1 MRNFSRVHSV
11 FGILVAVVVLF
22 LSAGT
27 ASGRSDARIAG
38 TIKTL
43 SGNPLHDAV
52 IRIFREVRSGNA
64 LLVARSDSQGYFRS
78 PGLKPGRY
86 YLQIS
91 RQGYEPVTTSKF
103 SVSSGSTASLSVILE
118 KFAESISDNDNPQ
131 NWSLKTVMRST
142 ADRRVIFRE
151 LSDDIDEKRA
161 DTPFSRGGAMSI
173 ASRAALNSD
182 SYQSR
187 SMTSQSGVSSSF
199 AFSEPLNQHSRMVV
213 SGQLDYGAGSFW
225 RLRNTYNYRP
235 DRDHDYRLSVGYGE
249 MTTNYRAMPG
259 ASSSLASSPDSD
271 LMRSGVETLALG
283 FEARA
288 KLLDIM
294 SLEYGFDYSHLD
306 YGVERRFFYPSI
318 QLVVHPA
325 KGWNVRS
332 SFTSQRVSDAST
344 VVLPDGELLNLA
356 EPTLIT
362 MVGDEVRMSQV
373 THAEVAAERM
383 LDENTAVEVA
393 VYQDR
398 TRGPGLPLMV
408 TTVAPGERRS
418 QVVELSEDNSG
429 QRGLRVSVKRQLG
442 SSFRGSIIYAYGD
455 AVDIADP
462 NRVMGAGTLES
473 GVLTDYLRRRNQH
486 SVTGRLD
493 AVLPLTGTRVLT
505 TVRWYSGNPV
515 TPVDWFSDSMDIATK
530 STNFEIRQ
538 CIPMWGSAGRWEV
551 VLDLR
556 NVMNQ
561 GRGVLPTS
569 DGEIVLNRNPR
580 SLRFGLS
587 IGF

>member
-1 MRNFSRVHSV
+1 M
-11 FGILVAVVVLF
+11 
-22 LSAGT
+22 
-27 ASGRSDARIAG
+27 
-38 TIKTL
+38 
-43 SGNPLHDAV
+43 
-52 IRIFREVRSGNA
+52 
-64 LLVARSDSQGYFRS
+64 
-78 PGLKPGRY
+78 
-86 YLQIS
+86 
-91 RQGYEPVTTSKF
+91 TTSKF
-103 SVSSGSTASLSVILE
+103 SVASGSTASLSVILE
-118 KFAESISDNDNPQ
+118 DFAESITNDNPQ

-151 LSDDIDEKRA
+151 LSDESGDNRA
-161 DTPFSRGGAMSI
+161 DTPFSRSGAMSI
-173 ASRAALNSD
+173 ASQAALNSD

-187 SMTSQSGVSSSF
+187 SMTSQGGVTSSF
-199 AFSEPLNQHSRMVV
+199 AFSEPLGERSRMIV

-235 DRDHDYRLSVGYGE
+235 DKDHDYRLSVGYGE
-249 MTTNYRAMPG
+249 MSANYRAAPG
-259 ASSSLASSPDSD
+259 VSSSMDSD

-288 KLLDIM
+288 KLLDIL

-318 QLVVHPA
+318 QLVVHPTKA
-325 KGWNVRS
+325 WNVRS
-332 SFTSQRVSDAST
+332 SFTSQRVSDTST
-344 VVLPDGELLNLA
+344 VTLPDGELLNLS

-373 THAEVAAERM
+373 MHAEVAAERI
-383 LDENTAVEVA
+383 LDKSTAVEVA

-408 TTVAPGERRS
+408 TTVTQEGRRS
-418 QVVELSEDNSG
+418 QVMELSEDDSS
-429 QRGLRVSVKRQLG
+429 QRGVRVSVKRQL
-442 SSFRGSIIYAYGD
+442 SERLRGAVIYAYGD
-455 AVDIADP
+455 AVDIGNSDRMMAH
-462 NRVMGAGTLES
+462 GALEA
-473 GVLTDYLRRRNQH
+473 GALANYLRRRNQH

-505 TVRWYSGNPV
+505 TWRWYSGNPV
-515 TPVDWFSDSMDIATK
+515 TPVDWFSDRMDIATK

-538 CIPMWGSAGRWEV
+538 CIPMWGTAGQWEV

-561 GRGVLPTS
+561 GGGVLPTS

-580 SLRFGLS
+580 SLRFGIS